1 MKNIATMTNHS
12 PKLWNIIKIYWSIAW
27 RANVLIS
34 TIAIAAF
41 AFFPIALNFLIKNN
55 FFDVFREQFFAIFPF
70 KGNEPLIVYPTF
82 LMRIYTNIWSFIGSY
97 GLHFYG
103 FSRTLKL
110 NLYPA
115 FLQST
120 LTFKD
125 YSNAFLTPIAIYS
138 FIDPGYFSNI
148 SYISSIIFS
157 LILMILFY
165 SLLFAN
171 LQKLCK
177 RS

>member
-1 MKNIATMTNHS
+1 MTNHS
-12 PKLWNIIKIYWSIAW
+12 PTLWNIIKIYWSIAW
-27 RANVLIS
+27 RANVLLS

-41 AFFPIALNFLIKNN
+41 ALLPITLNLLIKNN
-55 FFDVFREQFFAIFPF
+55 IFDVFRDQFFAIFPF
-70 KGNEPLIVYPTF
+70 DGNESLIDHPTF
-82 LMRIYTNIWSFIGSY
+82 FMRIYTNIWSFIGSY
-97 GLHFYG
+97 GLYFYG
-103 FSRTLKL
+103 FKRILNL

-115 FLQST
+115 FLQNT

-125 YSNAFLTPIAIYS
+125 YNNAFLTPIAIYS

-157 LILMILFY
+157 LIMTILFY
-165 SLLFAN
+165 SLLFAH
-171 LQKLCK
+171 LRKLCK